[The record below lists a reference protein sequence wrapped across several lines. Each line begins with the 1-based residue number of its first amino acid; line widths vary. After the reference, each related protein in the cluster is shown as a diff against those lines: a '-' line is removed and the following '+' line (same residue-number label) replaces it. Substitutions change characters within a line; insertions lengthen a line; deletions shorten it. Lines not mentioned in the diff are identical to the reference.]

1 MNIYKKKCEFRFITA
16 QNRVMKKVIIN
27 NVELQKM
34 VRAKCKGGHIIP
46 LICKNKIK
54 RVILQL

>member
-1 MNIYKKKCEFRFITA
+1 
-16 QNRVMKKVIIN
+16 MKKVIIN